1 MQKKT
6 MTTLVTG
13 LWDLKRGELGNNFTR
28 GYDHYLECFE
38 KLLKLDVN
46 LIVFGDKELEDF
58 VNKRRETNI
67 QFIYRELDWFENE
80 FFNTIQELRQ
90 DDDWYSQVGWLAESP
105 QAKLEYYNPVVMSK
119 MMLLHDAKL
128 LDGFNS
134 DYMYWI
140 DAGLANTVNLDTYV
154 NNNTLN
160 TISNKLKDFL
170 FVTYPYNATAEI
182 HGFKYPDINKYAG
195 EEVKLVGRGG
205 FFGGKKS
212 IINTV
217 MNEYYRLVEN
227 TLSAGYM
234 GTEESIFA
242 IMLYKLPDI
251 ISYHMIEENGLLY
264 KVFQDAI
271 DNKTIVQKNK
281 HKDKIENT
289 GLYVITFNS
298 PNQFETLI
306 KSIELYDKTLLDTK
320 KYLLD
325 NSTDDS
331 TKVKYVELCKKYDFE
346 MIGTGEN
353 IGICGG
359 RQYIAEHFDKTD
371 LDSYFFFE
379 DDMFFY
385 NGKENTCRNGFNR
398 YFDNFFTKIK
408 EIVNEEGFDF
418 LKLNFSEFFGDNQHQ
433 WSWHNLPQDK
443 RDRFF
448 PGITEKPFTK
458 YNNIKS
464 FNGIPYATG
473 EVYYCNWPQLVTRE
487 GNRKLFLETTWEYP
501 YEQTWMSFIY
511 QKTREGYIK
520 PGILLA
526 TPTEHDRFEHYDADL
541 RREN

>member
-1 MQKKT
+1 MQV
-6 MTTLVTG
+6 TLVTG
-13 LWDLKRGELGNNFTR
+13 LWDLKRGELGNDFTR

-46 LIVFGDKELEDF
+46 LIVFGDKELEKF
-58 VNKRRETNI
+58 VNKRRDKNI

-80 FFNTIQELRQ
+80 FFNTIQEIRN

-128 LDGFNS
+128 LDNFKS

-154 NNNTLN
+154 TNDTLN

-170 FVTYPYNATAEI
+170 FVTYPYNATDEI

-227 TLSAGYM
+227 TLSTGYM

-251 ISYHMIEENGLLY
+251 ISYHMIEENGLIY

-271 DNKTIVQKNK
+271 DNKTVLQKNK
-281 HKDKIENT
+281 HKDKVEKT

-298 PNQFETLI
+298 PKQFDTLI
-306 KSIELYDKTLLDTK
+306 ESIELYDKTLLDTE
-320 KYLLD
+320 KYLLN
-325 NSTDDS
+325 NSTDKS
-331 TKVKYVELCKKYDFE
+331 TTEEYEELCKKHNFKI
-346 MIGTGEN
+346 IGTGEN

-371 LDSYFFFE
+371 LNSYFFFE

-385 NGKENTCRNGFNR
+385 NGKENTCRNGFSR

-408 EIVNEEGFDF
+408 EIVNKEGLDF
-418 LKLNFSEFFGDNQHQ
+418 LKLNFTEFFGDNQHQ
-433 WSWHNLPQDK
+433 WSWHNIPQDK
-443 RDRFF
+443 RDELF
-448 PGITEKPFTK
+448 PNITDKPFTK
-458 YNNIKS
+458 YDNIKS
-464 FNGIPYATG
+464 FNGIPYVTG
-473 EVYYCNWPQLVTRE
+473 EIYYCNWPQLVTRE

-501 YEQTWMSFIY
+501 YEQTWMSYIY
-511 QKTREGYIK
+511 QKTIEGYIK
-520 PGILLA
+520 PGLLLG
-526 TPTEHDRFEHYDADL
+526 TPTEHDRFEHYDKEL